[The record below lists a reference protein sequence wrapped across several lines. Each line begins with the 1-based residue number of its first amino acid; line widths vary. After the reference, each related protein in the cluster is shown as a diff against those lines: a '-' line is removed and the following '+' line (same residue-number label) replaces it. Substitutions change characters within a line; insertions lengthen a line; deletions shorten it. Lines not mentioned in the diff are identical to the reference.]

1 MRLERPFLWFSQLV
15 DGHPKPWEHFKIDGI
30 MVNAYEIMETMRT
43 ESEVRQRGIHD
54 YLGFKGPITMDSGGF
69 LFMQKETLKV
79 DPLSILKLYRKSRP
93 DYGVVLD
100 HPLGSNL
107 TTSERKRRQLRT
119 LRNTRHMVES
129 RSSSD
134 PELIPVIHGHTSHS
148 IKWYVQEL
156 QEIDDFDI
164 YGIGSL
170 VPSAFNTRG
179 VGGIYNVIEILCQV
193 RKLLPEKKI
202 HVFGIGSAITMHLMF
217 YAGADSVDSSSWRS
231 KAAFGAIQ
239 LAGIGDRYI
248 TSNKKHKKYLNLS
261 RKEERILD
269 SCACPACRH
278 HSLGNMRKNFQLRA
292 LHNAWVFQNEIKKVR
307 KLIRQNRYENYVE
320 KVLKRN
326 RFYPVFEHVRKSM
339 ERSSQI
345 KTSTAQATSFFDWAQ
360 IEQRIYPDFH

>member
-1 MRLERPFLWFSQLV
+1 MKLERPFLWFSQLV
-15 DGHPKPWEHFKIDGI
+15 DGHPKPWEHFKIDGL
-30 MVNAYEIMETMRT
+30 MVNAYEIMQTMRT
-43 ESEVRQRGIHD
+43 ESEVRRTGIHD
-54 YLGFKGPITMDSGGF
+54 YLGFKGPIAMDSGGF

-79 DPLSILKLYRKSRP
+79 DPLSILELYRESRP

-107 TTSERKRRQLRT
+107 ATAERKRRQLRT
-119 LRNTRHMVES
+119 LRNTRQMVDS

-148 IKWYVQEL
+148 IEWYVQEL
-156 QEIDDFDI
+156 QKIDDFDV

-179 VGGIYNVIEILCQV
+179 VGGIYNVVEILCQV
-193 RKLLPEKKI
+193 RRLLPEKRI

-239 LAGIGDRYI
+239 LAGVGDRYI

-261 RKEERILD
+261 RKEEGILD
-269 SCACPACRH
+269 SCRCPACRQ
-278 HSLGNMRKNFQLRA
+278 HSLRDMRKSFKLRA
-292 LHNAWVFQNEIKKVR
+292 LHNAWVFQNEIEKVR
-307 KLIRQNRYENYVE
+307 RLITYNRYENYVE
-320 KVLKRN
+320 QVLKIN
-326 RFYPVFEHVRKSM
+326 RFHPVLEHVRKLMNSGSLGS
-339 ERSSQI
+339 RNGGS
-345 KTSTAQATSFFDWAQ
+345 
-360 IEQRIYPDFH
+360 P

>member
-1 MRLERPFLWFSQLV
+1 
-15 DGHPKPWEHFKIDGI
+15 
-30 MVNAYEIMETMRT
+30 
-43 ESEVRQRGIHD
+43 
-54 YLGFKGPITMDSGGF
+54 MDSGGF

-100 HPLGSNL
+100 NPLGSNL

>member
-15 DGHPKPWEHFKIDGI
+15 GGDPKPWEHFKIDGV
-30 MVNAYEIMETMRT
+30 MVNAYEIMQTMRT
-43 ESEVRQRGIHD
+43 ETEVRQRGIHD

-79 DPLSILKLYRKSRP
+79 DPLSILKLYRESRP

-100 HPLGSNL
+100 HPLGPNL
-107 TTSERKRRQLRT
+107 ATPQRKRRQLRT
-119 LRNTRHMVES
+119 LRNTRQMVES
-129 RSSSD
+129 RSTSD

-148 IKWYVQEL
+148 IEWYVQEL
-156 QEIDDFDI
+156 QKIDDFDI

-179 VGGIYNVIEILCQV
+179 VGGIYNVVEILCQV
-193 RKLLPEKKI
+193 RRLLPKKKI

-248 TSNKKHKKYLNLS
+248 TSNRRHKKYLNLS

-269 SCACPACRH
+269 SCKCPACRH
-278 HSLGNMRKNFQLRA
+278 HSLGDMRKNFELRA

-307 KLIRQNRYENYVE
+307 RLITDNRYENYVE
-320 KVLKRN
+320 QVLKIN
-326 RFYPVFEHVRKSM
+326 RFYPVLEHVRKLMNSDSLGN
-339 ERSSQI
+339 RNGGS
-345 KTSTAQATSFFDWAQ
+345 
-360 IEQRIYPDFH
+360 P

>member
-1 MRLERPFLWFSQLV
+1 MTRKIEKPFLWLSQLIN
-15 DGHPKPWEHFKIDGI
+15 GLPKPWDYFDIDGLMI
-30 MVNAYEIMETMRT
+30 NACEVMQTVRT
-43 ESEVRQRGIHD
+43 ENEVRRRGIHD
-54 YLGFKGPITMDSGGF
+54 YLGFEGPTSMDSGGF
-69 LFMQKETLKV
+69 LFMQKESLKV
-79 DPLSILKLYRKSRP
+79 DPLSILKLYREGRP

-107 TTSERKRRQLRT
+107 PTKERRRRQLRT
-119 LRNTRHMVES
+119 LRNTRQMVES

-148 IKWYVQEL
+148 IEWYVQEL
-156 QEIDDFDI
+156 QKIDDFDI

-179 VGGIYNVIEILCQV
+179 VGGIYNVVEILCQV

-239 LAGIGDRYI
+239 LPGIGDRYI
-248 TSNKKHKKYLNLS
+248 TTNKRHKKYLNLS

-269 SCACPACRH
+269 SCRCPSCIQ
-278 HSLGNMRKNFQLRA
+278 HSLGDLRKDFELRA
-292 LHNAWVFQNEIKKVR
+292 LHNAWVFQSEIEKVRRLIKKNLY
-307 KLIRQNRYENYVE
+307 KDYVE
-320 KVLKRN
+320 QVLKTS
-326 RFYPVFEHVRKSM
+326 RFYPVLEHVRKLMNSDSLGN
-339 ERSSQI
+339 RN
-345 KTSTAQATSFFDWAQ
+345 
-360 IEQRIYPDFH
+360 